1 MGGRLPLTMHGAW
14 VGSWG
19 IPQNPRSRLQGARP
33 DETTPSPGLDTAADG
48 ADRGPCRA
56 PAPAPVPRRN
66 LLCRQSVSCGRE
78 RVRGFAE
85 IATPRMNLSAGYRD

>member
-33 DETTPSPGLDTAADG
+33 DETTPSPGLDTTANG
-48 ADRGPCRA
+48 ADRRPCRRRH
-56 PAPAPVPRRN
+56 PALLRAETSFAAKALAAGASACAALQKSPRR
-66 LLCRQSVSCGRE
+66 
-78 RVRGFAE
+78 A
-85 IATPRMNLSAGYRD
+85 

>member
-33 DETTPSPGLDTAADG
+33 DETTPSPGLDTATDG
-48 ADRGPCRA
+48 ADRTSLSA
-56 PAPAPVPRRN
+56 PAPAPLRAETSFAAKALATDASACAALQKSQRR
-66 LLCRQSVSCGRE
+66 
-78 RVRGFAE
+78 
-85 IATPRMNLSAGYRD
+85 T